1 MVVLMPEK
9 ADPNASS
16 SEKPLIKP
24 SYRADI
30 DGLRALAVLA
40 VIAFHAFPEWV
51 SGGFIGVDVFFVISG
66 FLITTL
72 IQDSLQ
78 QQSFSF
84 RAFYAS
90 RVRRLFPALVIVLLA
105 CQVFGWFA
113 LLANEYKALGK
124 HIAASTAF
132 IPNFIFWSESGYF
145 DYAADAKPL
154 LQLWSLG
161 IEEQFYLF
169 WPIVIWLGL
178 KYRVSVF
185 KVGVAIFL
193 GSLVL
198 NLMMIEEAP
207 SAAFFSPLTRMWEL
221 LSGCLLAY
229 LVSSKPPAFEAFNAK
244 LGSIKLIRHA
254 ISLLG
259 LVLLLLGAILFDQDM
274 LYPGVWALVPVLGT
288 CFIIFTGNQS
298 WINTSVLSNRFLVW
312 IGLISFPLYLWHWPL
327 LSFARIMEGSKP
339 DWQIRAVLVAVSFVL
354 AILTYYFIEQPIRF
368 GRNLRFKT
376 YVLIMAMSLLGALG
390 LATYSQDGF
399 KSRTTD
405 KAIEAQ
411 LTDLKFDI
419 PDSEGWYCQDM
430 NHDSPRCHSTGP
442 NPSVVV
448 IGDSHALTIYSGL
461 RERFKAKGQD
471 IGLYGASDGCP
482 PLLNV
487 VIQDQGGDFRNC
499 LKKGTQAV
507 QRVIADAAI
516 KEVIL
521 TSRGPMY
528 TTAKGFGDVELEQFG
543 SWVLHFD
550 GEGKGARSNED
561 VFVLGLTKTLDA
573 LLAAGK
579 KLTFLHDVP
588 ELGFDIRSCFAF
600 RPMTITSR
608 VVSPCAVSR
617 KEFEARTEAYRAMVN
632 KILLQRPEIKV
643 IDLSAALC
651 DEKWCWGA
659 RDDTLFYI
667 DDDHLSHRGADYV
680 VRKLWDK
687 F

>member
-9 ADPNASS
+9 ADLNASS

-30 DGLRALAVLA
+30 DGLRALAVVA
-40 VIAFHAFPEWV
+40 VIAFHAFPDQV
-51 SGGFIGVDVFFVISG
+51 SGGFIGVDIFFVISG

-72 IQDSLQ
+72 IQNSLQ
-78 QQSFSF
+78 HQSFSF
-84 RAFYAS
+84 RTFYAS
-90 RVRRLFPALVIVLLA
+90 RVRRIFPALVIVLLT

-113 LLANEYKALGK
+113 LLSNEYKALGK

-132 IPNFIFWSESGYF
+132 IPNVIFWSESGYF

-154 LQLWSLG
+154 LHLWSLG

-169 WPIVIWLGL
+169 WPIVIWLGF
-178 KYRVSVF
+178 KYKVSTVRI
-185 KVGVAIFL
+185 GTALFL
-193 GSLVL
+193 GSLLL
-198 NLMMIEEAP
+198 NLVMIEESP
-207 SAAFFSPLTRMWEL
+207 SAAFFSPFTRMWEL
-221 LSGCLLAY
+221 LSGCLLAC
-229 LVSSKPPAFEAFNAK
+229 LVSSKLIAIESFNTK
-244 LGSIKLIRHA
+244 LGSIKLIRQA
-254 ISLLG
+254 ISMIG
-259 LVLLLLGAILFDQDM
+259 LVLLLLGACMFDQDM
-274 LYPGVWALVPVLGT
+274 LYPGAWALVPVLGT
-288 CFIIFTGNQS
+288 CFIIFAGDQS
-298 WINTSVLSNRFLVW
+298 WVNTSILSNRLLVW

-327 LSFARIMEGSKP
+327 LSFARIIEGSRP
-339 DWQIRAVLVAVSFVL
+339 DWQIRTVLVAISFVL
-354 AILTYYFIEQPIRF
+354 AVLTYYVIERPIRF
-368 GRNLRFKT
+368 GRNMRSKT
-376 YVLIMAMSLLGALG
+376 YALIMMMSLLGALG
-390 LATYSQDGF
+390 FITNLQDGF
-399 KSRTTD
+399 KFRTTD

-411 LTDLKFDI
+411 LADLKFDI
-419 PDSEGWYCQDM
+419 PDGEEWYCKDM
-430 NHDSPRCHSTGP
+430 SPDGPRCHTTGP

-461 RERFKAKGQD
+461 RERFKSKGQD

-487 VIQDQGGDFRNC
+487 IIQDQGGDVRNC
-499 LKKGTQAV
+499 LKKGSRAV
-507 QRVIADAAI
+507 QRIIADTSI

-543 SWVLHFD
+543 PWILHFD
-550 GEGKGARSNED
+550 GEDKGLRSNEE
-561 VFVLGLTKTLDA
+561 VFASGLTKTLDA

-579 KLTFLHDVP
+579 KVIFLHDVP
-588 ELGFDIRSCFAF
+588 ELGFDIRSCFSF
-600 RPMTITSR
+600 RPMTITSK

-617 KEFEARTEAYRAMVN
+617 KEFEARAEAYRTMVN
-632 KILLQRPEIKV
+632 KILLERPEIKV
-643 IDLSAALC
+643 IDLSDALC

-659 RDDTLFYI
+659 RDDVLFYI

>member
-40 VIAFHAFPEWV
+40 VIAFHAFSEWV
-51 SGGFIGVDVFFVISG
+51 PGGFIGVDVFFVISG

-72 IQDSLQ
+72 IQESLQ
-78 QQSFSF
+78 QQSFSL
-84 RAFYAS
+84 RTFYAS

-113 LLANEYKALGK
+113 LLSNEYKALGK
-124 HIAASTAF
+124 HIAASTVF

-154 LQLWSLG
+154 LHLWSLG

-185 KVGVAIFL
+185 KVGIAIFL

-274 LYPGVWALVPVLGT
+274 LYPGAWALVPVLGT
-288 CFIIFTGNQS
+288 CFIIFAGNQS
-298 WINTSVLSNRFLVW
+298 WINTSVLSNRFLVR

-327 LSFARIMEGSKP
+327 LSFARIIEGSKP

-354 AILTYYFIEQPIRF
+354 AILTYYFIERPIRF

-376 YVLIMAMSLLGALG
+376 YVLITAMSLLGALG

-419 PDSEGWYCQDM
+419 PDSEGWYCDDM
-430 NHDSPRCHSTGP
+430 GHDSPRCNATGP

-461 RERFKAKGQD
+461 RERFTAKGQD

-487 VIQDQGGDFRNC
+487 VIQDQGGDVRNC
-499 LKKGTQAV
+499 LKKGARAI
-507 QRVIADAAI
+507 QRVLADAAI

-528 TTAKGFGDVELEQFG
+528 TTARGFGDVELEQFG
-543 SWVLHFD
+543 SWILHFD
-550 GEGKGARSNED
+550 GEDKGVRSNEE
-561 VFVLGLTKTLDA
+561 VFALGLTKTLDA
-573 LLAAGK
+573 LLVAGK
-579 KLTFLHDVP
+579 KVTFLHDVP

-600 RPMTITSR
+600 RPLTITSR
-608 VVSPCAVSR
+608 IVSPCAVSR

-632 KILLQRPEIKV
+632 KILSQRPEIKV
-643 IDLSAALC
+643 IDLSEALC
-651 DEKWCWGA
+651 DEKWCLGA

>member
-72 IQDSLQ
+72 IQESLQ

-84 RAFYAS
+84 RTFYAS

-124 HIAASTAF
+124 HIAASAAF

-154 LQLWSLG
+154 LHLWSLG

-178 KYRVSVF
+178 KYRVSLF
-185 KVGVAIFL
+185 KVSLLLFL
-193 GSLVL
+193 GSLLL
-198 NLMMIEEAP
+198 NLMMIEQSP
-207 SAAFFSPLTRMWEL
+207 SATFFSPLTRMWEL

-229 LVSSKPPAFEAFNAK
+229 LVSSKLPVFEFFNAK
-244 LGSIKLIRHA
+244 LGSIKLICHA

-259 LVLLLLGAILFDQDM
+259 LALILLGVFLFDQDM
-274 LYPGVWALVPVLGT
+274 LYPGAWALVPVLGT
-288 CFIIFTGNQS
+288 CFIIVTGNKS
-298 WINTSVLSNRFLVW
+298 WVNTLVLSNRLLVW
-312 IGLISFPLYLWHWPL
+312 IGLISFPFYLWHWPL

-339 DWQIRAVLVAVSFVL
+339 DWQIRAVLVVASFVL
-354 AILTYYFIEQPIRF
+354 AFLTYCFIERQIRF
-368 GRNLRFKT
+368 GRNLQFKT
-376 YVLIMAMSLLGALG
+376 YALIMAMSLLGALG
-390 LATYSQDGF
+390 LVTYSQDGF
-399 KSRTTD
+399 KSRATD

-411 LTDLKFDI
+411 LADLKFDI
-419 PDSEGWYCQDM
+419 PDSEEWYCQDM
-430 NHDSPRCHSTGP
+430 SHDSPRCHATGP
-442 NPSVVV
+442 KPSVVV

-499 LKKGTQAV
+499 LKKGTQAI

-543 SWVLHFD
+543 PWVLHFD
-550 GEGKGARSNED
+550 GEDKGVRSNEE
-561 VFVLGLTKTLDA
+561 VFVLGITKTLDA

-579 KLTFLHDVP
+579 KVTFLHDVP

-600 RPMTITSR
+600 RPLTITSK

-632 KILLQRPEIKV
+632 KILSQRPEIKV

-651 DEKWCWGA
+651 NEKWCWGA

-680 VRKLWDK
+680 VRQLWDK

>member
-90 RVRRLFPALVIVLLA
+90 RVRRLFPSLVIVLLA

-339 DWQIRAVLVAVSFVL
+339 DWQIRAVLFAVSFVL
-354 AILTYYFIEQPIRF
+354 AILTYHFIERPIRF

-442 NPSVVV
+442 SPSVVV

-461 RERFKAKGQD
+461 RERFTAKGQD

-550 GEGKGARSNED
+550 GEDKGVRSNEE
-561 VFVLGLTKTLDA
+561 VFALGLTKTLDA

>member
-550 GEGKGARSNED
+550 GEDKGVRSNEE
-561 VFVLGLTKTLDA
+561 VFALGLTKTLDA

-680 VRKLWDK
+680 VRQLWDR

>member
-9 ADPNASS
+9 ADPNAST
-16 SEKPLIKP
+16 SEQPLIKP
-24 SYRADI
+24 SYRPDI

-72 IQDSLQ
+72 IQESLQ

-84 RAFYAS
+84 RTFYAS
-90 RVRRLFPALVIVLLA
+90 RVRRLFPALVIVLLT
-105 CQVFGWFA
+105 CQLLGWFA
-113 LLANEYKALGK
+113 LLSNEYKALGK
-124 HIAASTAF
+124 HIAASAAF
-132 IPNFIFWSESGYF
+132 IPNIIFWSESGYF

-154 LQLWSLG
+154 LHLWSLG

-169 WPIVIWLGL
+169 WPIVIWLGF
-178 KYRVSVF
+178 KCKVSVA
-185 KVGVAIFL
+185 KIGTALFL
-193 GSLVL
+193 GSLLL
-198 NLMMIEEAP
+198 NLMMIEQSP

-221 LSGCLLAY
+221 LSGCLLAC
-229 LVSSKPPAFEAFNAK
+229 LVSSKQLAIESFNAK
-244 LGSIKLIRHA
+244 LSSIKLIRHA
-254 ISLLG
+254 ISMIG
-259 LVLLLLGAILFDQDM
+259 LALLLLAACIFDQDM
-274 LYPGVWALVPVLGT
+274 LYPGAWALVPVLGT
-288 CFIIFTGNQS
+288 CFIIFAGDQS
-298 WINTSVLSNRFLVW
+298 WVNTSMLSNRLLVW
-312 IGLISFPLYLWHWPL
+312 IGLTSFPLYLWHWPL

-354 AILTYYFIEQPIRF
+354 AILTYHFIERPIRF

-376 YVLIMAMSLLGALG
+376 YALIITMGLLGALG
-390 LATYSQDGF
+390 LATYLQEGI

-405 KAIEAQ
+405 KAIDMQ
-411 LTDLKFDI
+411 LADLKFDI
-419 PDSEGWYCQDM
+419 PDAEEWYCQGM
-430 NHDSPRCHSTGP
+430 SHDSPRCHATGP
-442 NPSVVV
+442 KPSVVV

-461 RERFKAKGQD
+461 RGRFKAKGQD

-487 VIQDQGGDFRNC
+487 VIQDQGGDVRNC
-499 LKKGTQAV
+499 LKKGSLAIH
-507 QRVIADAAI
+507 RIIADASI

-543 SWVLHFD
+543 PWVLHFD
-550 GEGKGARSNED
+550 GEDKGLRSNEE
-561 VFVLGLTKTLDA
+561 VFELGLTKTLDA

-579 KLTFLHDVP
+579 KVTFLHDVP

-600 RPMTITSR
+600 RPLTITSR

-617 KEFEARTEAYRAMVN
+617 KEFEARSEDYRTMVN

-643 IDLSAALC
+643 IDLSEALC

>member
-9 ADPNASS
+9 ADPNAPS

-154 LQLWSLG
+154 LHLWSLG

-193 GSLVL
+193 GSLAL

-207 SAAFFSPLTRMWEL
+207 LAAFFSPLTRMWEL

-339 DWQIRAVLVAVSFVL
+339 DWQIRAVLFALSFVL
-354 AILTYYFIEQPIRF
+354 AILTYYFIERPIRF

-550 GEGKGARSNED
+550 GEDKGVRSNEE
-561 VFVLGLTKTLDA
+561 VFALGLTKTLDA

-680 VRKLWDK
+680 IRKLWDK

>member
-154 LQLWSLG
+154 LHLWSLG

-274 LYPGVWALVPVLGT
+274 LYPGAWALVPVLGT
-288 CFIIFTGNQS
+288 CFIIYAGNQS

-339 DWQIRAVLVAVSFVL
+339 DWQIRAVLFALSFVL
-354 AILTYYFIEQPIRF
+354 AILTYYFIERPIRF

-376 YVLIMAMSLLGALG
+376 YVLIMVMSLLSALG

-550 GEGKGARSNED
+550 GEDKGVRSNEE
-561 VFVLGLTKTLDA
+561 VFALGLTKTLDA

>member
-487 VIQDQGGDFRNC
+487 VIQDQGGDYRNC
-499 LKKGTQAV
+499 LKKGTQAI

-528 TTAKGFGDVELEQFG
+528 TTAKGFGDVEQEQFG

>member
-1 MVVLMPEK
+1 MAVSMLEK

-30 DGLRALAVLA
+30 DGLRALAVVA
-40 VIAFHAFPEWV
+40 VIAFHAFPDWV

-105 CQVFGWFA
+105 CQVLGWFA
-113 LLANEYKALGK
+113 LLSNEYKALGK

-154 LQLWSLG
+154 LHLWSLG

-169 WPIVIWLGL
+169 WPFVVWLCH
-178 KYRVSVF
+178 KYKVNLFKISV
-185 KVGVAIFL
+185 ALFL

-198 NLMMIEEAP
+198 NLMMIEESP
-207 SAAFFSPLTRMWEL
+207 SAVFFSPMTRMWEL

-229 LVSSKPPAFEAFNAK
+229 WATSRTVVIESFKAK
-244 LGSIKLIRHA
+244 FGSIKW
-254 ISLLG
+254 ISDAVSMMG
-259 LVLLLLGAILFDQDM
+259 LALLLLGAFLFDQDT
-274 LYPGVWALVPVLGT
+274 LYPGAWALVPVLGT
-288 CFIIFTGNQS
+288 CFIIFAGNQS
-298 WINTSVLSNRFLVW
+298 WLNISVLSNRFLVW

-339 DWQIRAVLVAVSFVL
+339 DWQIRSVLVAVSFVL
-354 AILTYYFIEQPIRF
+354 AVLTYYVIERPIRF
-368 GRNLRFKT
+368 GRHLQFKT
-376 YVLIMAMSLLGALG
+376 TALIVSMSLLGALG
-390 LATYSQDGF
+390 LATFSQDGF

-411 LTDLKFDI
+411 LADLKFDI
-419 PDSEGWYCQDM
+419 PDIEAWYCQDM
-430 NHDSPRCHSTGP
+430 SHDSPRCHATGP

-461 RERFKAKGQD
+461 RQRFKAKGQD

-487 VIQDQGGDFRNC
+487 VIQDQGGDVRNC
-499 LKKGTQAV
+499 LKKGTQAI
-507 QRVIADAAI
+507 QRVIADSAI

-543 SWVLHFD
+543 SWVLHVA
-550 GEGKGARSNED
+550 GEEKGLRGNEE
-561 VFVLGLTKTLDA
+561 VFALGLTKTLDG

-579 KLTFLHDVP
+579 KVTFLHDVP
-588 ELGFDIRSCFAF
+588 ELGFDIRSCFSF
-600 RPMTITSR
+600 RPMTITNK
-608 VVSPCAVSR
+608 VVSPCAVS
-617 KEFEARTEAYRAMVN
+617 KKDFEARTEAYRTMVN
-632 KILLQRPEIKV
+632 KILSERPEIKV
-643 IDLSAALC
+643 IDLSEALC
-651 DEKWCWGA
+651 DNKWCWGA
-659 RDDTLFYI
+659 KDDSLFYI

-680 VRKLWDK
+680 VRKLWDR

>member
-72 IQDSLQ
+72 IEESLQ

-84 RAFYAS
+84 RTFYGS
-90 RVRRLFPALVIVLLA
+90 RVRRLFPALVVVLLA
-105 CQVFGWFA
+105 CHVFGWFA
-113 LLANEYKALGK
+113 LLSNEYKALGK

-154 LQLWSLG
+154 LHLWSLG

-185 KVGVAIFL
+185 KVGIATFL
-193 GSLVL
+193 GSLLL
-198 NLMMIEEAP
+198 NLMMIEQSP

-221 LSGCLLAY
+221 LAGCLLAY
-229 LVSSKPPAFEAFNAK
+229 LVSSKRPAFEFLNAR
-244 LGSIKLIRHA
+244 LGSFKLIRHA

-259 LVLLLLGAILFDQDM
+259 LALILLGTFLFDQDI
-274 LYPGVWALVPVLGT
+274 LYPGAWALMPVLGT
-288 CFIIFTGNQS
+288 CFIIVTGNTS
-298 WINTSVLSNRFLVW
+298 WVNTSVLSNRLLVW
-312 IGLISFPLYLWHWPL
+312 VGLISFPLYLWHWPL

-339 DWQIRAVLVAVSFVL
+339 DWQIRAVLVAMSFVL
-354 AILTYYFIEQPIRF
+354 AILTYYFIERPIRF

-376 YVLIMAMSLLGALG
+376 YALIIAMFLLGALG
-390 LATYSQDGF
+390 LATYLQDGF
-399 KSRTTD
+399 NSRTTD

-411 LTDLKFDI
+411 LADLKFDI

-430 NHDSPRCHSTGP
+430 SHDSPRCHATGP
-442 NPSVVV
+442 TPSVVV

-461 RERFKAKGQD
+461 RERFNAKGQD

-487 VIQDQGGDFRNC
+487 VIQDQGGDYRNC
-499 LKKGTQAV
+499 LKKGTQAI
-507 QRVIADAAI
+507 QRVIADTAI

-550 GEGKGARSNED
+550 GEGKGVRSNEE
-561 VFVLGLTKTLDA
+561 VFALGLTKTLDA

-579 KLTFLHDVP
+579 KVTFLHDVP

-600 RPMTITSR
+600 RPLTITSK

-680 VRKLWDK
+680 VRQLWDK